1 MTTRPELTANG
12 PSLNAIHGEER
23 RDRAGLQSEVEPS
36 SSLHLDFQQHATG
49 FLQTIRAA
57 N

>member
-1 MTTRPELTANG
+1 MTTRPELTASG